1 MTQRILTPAAAV
13 IGLAATAMAGAA
25 ISLLLTAPT
34 DVGAAVSRGD
44 VIPFLESVLTV
55 IADVVWGVLQYL

>member
-25 ISLLLTAPT
+25 LSLLLTAPA
-34 DVGAAVSRGD
+34 DVGAAVSHGD
-44 VIPFLESVLTV
+44 VMPFLEAVLTV
-55 IADVVWGVLQYL
+55 IADVVWGVLKYL